1 MIIPP
6 FTVLILAIIVTVSL
20 SSCANLGYCNGHG
33 LCKLNS
39 VCECFEGWGASGDI
53 TTYKAADCSAKV
65 CPSGNSWGDL
75 PDYSGETHRL
85 AECSD
90 KGICNRQTG
99 KCKCANGFE
108 GAACQRLKCL
118 NNCSGHGRCMTM
130 ERLASS
136 RTAFPLSHPTTYQS
150 SNVSPPLTR
159 SLFPLF
165 LYYKETFHL
174 TQSSAAWD
182 SQKIIACV
190 CESSWPVGL
199 GANQT
204 QEAEW
209 FGPDCSMR
217 K

>member
-1 MIIPP
+1 MLIPL
-6 FTVLILAIIVTVSL
+6 FTLLLLASIVTVSY

-53 TTYKAADCSAKV
+53 TTYRAADCSAKV

-75 PDYSGETHRL
+75 PDSSGETHRL

-90 KGICNRQTG
+90 KGICNHATG
-99 KCKCANGFE
+99 KCKCADGFE

-136 RTAFPLSHPTTYQS
+136 RTAFPLSNPTTYQG
-150 SNVSPPLTR
+150 SNVSDFAGALLLPAHLPDQN
-159 SLFPLF
+159 FPFCTELG
-165 LYYKETFHL
+165 
-174 TQSSAAWD
+174 S
-182 SQKIIACV
+182 
-190 CESSWPVGL
+190 VGL
-199 GANQT
+199 
-204 QEAEW
+204 AEDHSVRVRVVLA
-209 FGPDCSMR
+209 GGLGCQPDAGGR
-217 K
+217 VVRARLLHA